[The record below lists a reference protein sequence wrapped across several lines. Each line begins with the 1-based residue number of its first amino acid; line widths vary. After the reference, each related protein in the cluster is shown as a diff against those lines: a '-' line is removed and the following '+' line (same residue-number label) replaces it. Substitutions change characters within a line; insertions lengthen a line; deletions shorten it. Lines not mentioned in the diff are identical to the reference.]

1 MQGMRDLFNRS
12 NLPVVRIKKSN
23 ITQQS
28 AFYAT
33 SQLIFR

>member
-28 AFYAT
+28 AFLAILP
-33 SQLIFR
+33 LIFR